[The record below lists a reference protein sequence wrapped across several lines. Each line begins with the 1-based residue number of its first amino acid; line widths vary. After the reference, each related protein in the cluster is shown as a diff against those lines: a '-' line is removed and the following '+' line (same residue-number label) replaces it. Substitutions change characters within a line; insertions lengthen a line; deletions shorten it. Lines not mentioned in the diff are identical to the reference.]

1 VVPLLMSSCGTDS
14 TMGSDANGRTP
25 SEEGASVQDV
35 DAALNW
41 ARSTVDD
48 VAAALGTPSAET
60 TETDLS
66 ARDELGAADPSRLI
80 RTVSALVSAEEPL
93 DLTGVD
99 AVARDAGLERTSS
112 GESNAFYRSGDRRLS
127 VTVQGT
133 NPDGSLEVLIRS
145 ETEPFPEALVE
156 GR

>member
-1 VVPLLMSSCGTDS
+1 M
-14 TMGSDANGRTP
+14 
-25 SEEGASVQDV
+25 QDV

-48 VAAALGTPSAET
+48 VAAALGTPSTET

-66 ARDELGAADPSRLI
+66 AKDELGAADPSRLI

-99 AVARDAGLERTSS
+99 TVARNAGLERTSG